1 MRIQTTN
8 FHAFHIY
15 AKSMVFARNDDN
27 IPQKFRFLKI
37 NTSLEAKIFQGSVQ
51 YR

>member
-1 MRIQTTN
+1 MLFT
-8 FHAFHIY
+8 
-15 AKSMVFARNDDN
+15 SMQKAWSLQEIMTIN